1 MKSKVLSSN
10 GKLHISAFTSASG
23 EFKSVVI

>member
-1 MKSKVLSSN
+1 MKSKVLSSK

-23 EFKSVVI
+23 EFKSVVT